1 MQVTPSPLHHTVH
14 SIKSSNITYE
24 AECHVIVFAIYNSI
38 PNPCHG
44 LRKLSQFSEEAK
56 YQGMC
61 LMTWLAW
68 PRRGKLWNP
77 VLCPVLEF
85 DADHIV
91 NSFTRKLVDREAI
104 DFVLNNAV
112 CRMHGCI
119 LMHKAAK
126 AETLFGRRRKRT
138 MPPRTVNALHMCGA
152 SNWNNS
158 IPDGNRAL
166 KPANPTG
173 THLKWGGFDKK
184 LDPSDLMGRV
194 WGGKPAP
201 ANPL

>member
-1 MQVTPSPLHHTVH
+1 MSRCKWHHHHCTTQSTVLNLATLRMKQNVMCSSLQYTIAYLTPAMALENSE
-14 SIKSSNITYE
+14 SSE
-24 AECHVIVFAIYNSI
+24 NSD
-38 PNPCHG
+38 
-44 LRKLSQFSEEAK
+44 ETK

-68 PRRGKLWNP
+68 PRRGKLRNP
-77 VLCPVLEF
+77 VLCPALEF

-126 AETLFGRRRKRT
+126 AETLFGWRRKR
-138 MPPRTVNALHMCGA
+138 MVPPHTAYC
-152 SNWNNS
+152 
-158 IPDGNRAL
+158 
-166 KPANPTG
+166 
-173 THLKWGGFDKK
+173 
-184 LDPSDLMGRV
+184 
-194 WGGKPAP
+194 
-201 ANPL
+201 